1 MNSPETPE
9 RKQIRHDYWVR
20 QTLYWLRH
28 EVGTTAE
35 IRAYAARWAD
45 DAIKAEVPKHM
56 QDLVMQVRD
65 AQNEAAVIYDKEV
78 EHVS

>member
-20 QTLYWLRH
+20 QTLLGLRYNDF
-28 EVGTTAE
+28 GTAE
-35 IRAYAARWAD
+35 IRTYAVRWTD
-45 DAIKAEVPKHM
+45 EAIKAEVPEVM
-56 QDLVMQVRD
+56 QGLVMRLRD